1 MSQYCMEA
9 ALKAETPVAPGVFQ
23 KIHCSQ
29 GVQPAA
35 GVPGQVPV
43 LGWSLLICSVYVLAI
58 AGPAFAMGPLS
69 LVTLTFSKCPI
80 AWVMCPDGACAETSL
95 PFPTTAGRGPCRGI
109 AGMFGAF
116 THVTSFHSV

>member
-1 MSQYCMEA
+1 MSQYCIDA
-9 ALKAETPVAPGVFQ
+9 VLVVPGVFQ

-43 LGWSLLICSVYVLAI
+43 LGWSLLICRVYVLAI
-58 AGPAFAMGPLS
+58 DAPAFAMGPLS
-69 LVTLTFSKCPI
+69 LVTLVTFSKRPI
-80 AWVMCPDGACAETSL
+80 AWEICPDGACAETSL

-109 AGMFGAF
+109 EGMFGAF
-116 THVTSFHSV
+116 RHVTSFQSVLG